1 MLIKSLIS
9 EVALRCGDPNFKEF
23 DVNTYKRA
31 LYRANRE
38 IAKNYEIFKKILS
51 FKLNEMVSNIDDDI
65 RITIPDFKSEYMVRV
80 NNYTLEKVTDEIQ
93 PQYRFAYYLEFKDGE
108 LFFNYVLGG
117 TLLQNTIEVTGLDI
131 TTEMSQGFFE
141 KEEAVRDL
149 NLGKGLQDEIVI
161 GYVSIPD
168 LESEL
173 GEYDIPER
181 FQEEQIEKSIFLIA
195 KLGIVKYTDPESQVG
210 NKYRNLLSLYKSEKT
225 SDYDKAIAK
234 DNAWIIIKPYSVI

>member
-38 IAKNYEIFKKILS
+38 IAKAYEIFKKILS
-51 FKLNEMVSNIDDDI
+51 FKLSDMVSNTNDDI
-65 RITIPDFKSEYMVRV
+65 RITIPDFKSEYLVKV
-80 NNYTLEKVTDEIQ
+80 NNYNLEKVGDEIQ
-93 PQYRFAYYLEFKDGE
+93 SQYRFAYYLELKDGE
-108 LFFNYVLGG
+108 LIFNYVLGG
-117 TLLQNTIEVTGLDI
+117 TLYTNTIEVTGLDI
-131 TTEMSQGFFE
+131 TEEMSKGFFE
-141 KEEAVRDL
+141 REESTRDL
-149 NLGKGLQDEIVI
+149 NLGKSLQDEIVI
-161 GYVSIPD
+161 GYTSIPD

-181 FQEEQIEKSIFLIA
+181 FQEEQIEKSIFLVA
-195 KLGIVKYTDPESQVG
+195 KLGIAKYTDPESQVG

-225 SDYDKAIAK
+225 SDYDKLIAK
-234 DNAWIIIKPYSVI
+234 DNPWVMIKPWSVI